1 MLMQVHMLRN
11 PYSNREITI
20 QMVVN
25 ISIICEIDLSK
36 IYKYRIQNMRDKNF
50 PMWRDDVNWSSIA
63 RFDRLCLLY
72 KNSTQGLS
80 KSQVDLRIFE
90 LQCKE
95 RK

>member
-20 QMVVN
+20 QRVVN

-50 PMWRDDVNWSSIA
+50 PM
-63 RFDRLCLLY
+63 
-72 KNSTQGLS
+72 
-80 KSQVDLRIFE
+80 
-90 LQCKE
+90 
-95 RK
+95 